1 MTYLIDEP
9 EDFCPADFAV
19 MSVLSIKG
27 KPMYKSGIM
36 KECIRRYGDLI
47 EHGPYLYG
55 EYSDDIDEAI
65 EGLCAQGIL
74 RRDPSGT
81 TYKISLTDYG
91 ADLFDGFL
99 HSPIEDDDLM
109 AMKDAILG
117 GWAE

>member
-1 MTYLIDEP
+1 MTELIDDI
-9 EDFCPADFAV
+9 EDFTYVDYAV

-47 EHGPYLYG
+47 EHGPYIYG

-65 EGLCAQGIL
+65 EGLCAQGLL

-91 ADLFDGFL
+91 EDLLRTFL
-99 HSPIEDDDLM
+99 HTQTEDDDLEG
-109 AMKDAILG
+109 MKLAILG

>member
-1 MTYLIDEP
+1 MTDLIDEL

-47 EHGPYLYG
+47 EHGPYIYG

-117 GWAE
+117 RWAE